1 MGALKDFG
9 QTSEIR
15 VQNALNALRAGR
27 GILVVD
33 DEDRENEGDLIFAA
47 GSMSEAQMAQMI
59 QDCSG
64 IICLCLS
71 QEKVDA
77 LELPM
82 MVSNNSSRYQTAFTV
97 SIEAKLGVSTGVSAT
112 DRLTTIRAAINP
124 SATKSDLVYPGHVF
138 PIVAREGG
146 VLTRRGHTE
155 SSVDLVAM
163 AGLGEGAVLCELC
176 NPDGSMKK
184 FAELVEYA
192 KAHQL
197 PMLSVEDVV
206 CVKKAMIKEAIPA

>member
-1 MGALKDFG
+1 MGALKEFG
-9 QTSEIR
+9 QSSEIR
-15 VQNALNALRAGR
+15 VQQALKALKAGR
-27 GILVVD
+27 GIVVVD
-33 DEDRENEGDLIFAA
+33 DEDRENEGDLIYAA
-47 GSMSEAQMAQMI
+47 NSMSEAQMAQMI
-59 QDCSG
+59 TDCSG

-71 QEKVDA
+71 QEKVAA

-97 SIEAKLGVSTGVSAT
+97 SIEAKVGVNTGVSAK
-112 DRLTTIRAAINP
+112 DRLTTIKAAINP

-176 NPDGSMKK
+176 NPDGTMKK
-184 FAELVEYA
+184 LSELIDYA
-192 KAHQL
+192 KLHQL

-206 CVKKAMIKEAIPA
+206 EVKKAMLAEPISA